1 MTGGGGLEHFF
12 LYHSLTSLTFVH
24 TYFRVKLVF
33 NWNRPPRSWS
43 QQQIPVVG
51 PFLSV
56 GSQYFPGDSQAHFL
70 PEPHALG
77 HSFPKMEIPALRDGA
92 HRPHPEKQCC
102 FLISQWEIGMSR
114 GGQEIHQELWEAL
127 GTQEVG
133 IWSEHLG
140 V

>member
-1 MTGGGGLEHFF
+1 MA
-12 LYHSLTSLTFVH
+12 S
-24 TYFRVKLVF
+24 
-33 NWNRPPRSWS
+33 
-43 QQQIPVVG
+43 

-56 GSQYFPGDSQAHFL
+56 GSYYFPGDSQAHFL
-70 PEPHALG
+70 PEPHALI
-77 HSFPKMEIPALRDGA
+77 HSFPKMEIPVLGDGA
-92 HRPHPEKQCC
+92 HRPCPEKPCC

-114 GGQEIHQELWEAL
+114 GGQEIQELWEAL